1 MYNDKCFAQKY
12 KGLILDVEG
21 RGWLYNSNYSALYMQ
36 LTFIMLTFSLDTKE
50 FKYYIK
56 LAVNLSSNLNAIF
69 PQLIIILNFG
79 ILHYHWYDPFQMF
92 SNPVACLATATQ
104 HSLLIIIITKY

>member
-1 MYNDKCFAQKY
+1 
-12 KGLILDVEG
+12 
-21 RGWLYNSNYSALYMQ
+21 
-36 LTFIMLTFSLDTKE
+36 MLTFSLDTKE
-50 FKYYIK
+50 FKNYIK
-56 LAVNLSSNLNAIF
+56 PVVNLSSNLNPIF

-104 HSLLIIIITKY
+104 DSLYYKILKKSEVRYKVLLD